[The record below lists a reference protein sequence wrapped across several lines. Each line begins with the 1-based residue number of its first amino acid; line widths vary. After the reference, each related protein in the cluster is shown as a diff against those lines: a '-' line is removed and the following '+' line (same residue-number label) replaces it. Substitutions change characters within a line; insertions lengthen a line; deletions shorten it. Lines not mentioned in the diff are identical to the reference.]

1 MWAAPVRQL
10 LQDDRHHFSHG
21 PIDLVIDV
29 AGDAAAVARALD
41 LAWARFQTV
50 LPELAGELPALRRRC
65 TAPTMFDGPV
75 ARRMQAAVVPFSGD
89 SFVTPMAAVAGAVAD
104 EICAVIDEGGPFERI
119 HVNNGGDIAL
129 RLAPG
134 RTMRIGLAPDPG
146 IGAGRSP
153 VRGTI
158 ALSGGNGIAG
168 VATSGRH
175 GRSFSLGVADAVT
188 VLARDAASADV
199 AATLIANAVDLRSP
213 RVKRMPAA
221 DLDPDSD
228 LGDRPVT
235 VAVEPLSDAEVA
247 KALDAGAA
255 RGHEY
260 LDRGLIG
267 AAALHLQSGQRIVA
281 EPGSEVI
288 RQEEAAWT

>member
-1 MWAAPVRQL
+1 MWAPPVRQL

-50 LPELAGELPALRRRC
+50 LPDLAAELPALRRRC
-65 TAPTMFDGPV
+65 TASTVFDGPV

-89 SFVTPMAAVAGAVAD
+89 TFVTPMAAVAGAVAD

-134 RTMRIGLAPDPG
+134 RTMRIGLAPDPM
-146 IGAGRSP
+146 APAVQGR
-153 VRGTI
+153 I
-158 ALSGGNGIAG
+158 ALSGGDGIAG

-213 RVKRMPAA
+213 RVRRTPAR

-260 LDRGLIG
+260 LGRGLIG
-267 AAALHLQSGQRIVA
+267 AAALHLQSGLRIVA
-281 EPGSEVI
+281 EPGAEVI
-288 RQEEAAWT
+288 RQEVAAWT

>member
-1 MWAAPVRQL
+1 MCAAPVRQL

-29 AGDAAAVARALD
+29 TGEVAAVARALD
-41 LAWARFQTV
+41 RAWARFQTV
-50 LPELAGELPALRRRC
+50 LPELAAELPVLRRRC
-65 TAPTMFDGPV
+65 TASTVFDGPV
-75 ARRMQAAVVPFSGD
+75 ARRMQAAVLHFSHD
-89 SFVTPMAAVAGAVAD
+89 TFVTPMAAVAGAVAD
-104 EICAVIDEGGPFERI
+104 EICAVIDEGGPFERV

-134 RTMRIGLAPDPG
+134 RTMRIGLAPDPT
-146 IGAGRSP
+146 AA
-153 VRGTI
+153 VRGRI
-158 ALSGGNGIAG
+158 ALSGGDGIAG

-175 GRSFSLGVADAVT
+175 GRSFSLGIADAVT
-188 VLARDAASADV
+188 VLSHDAASADV
-199 AATLIANAVDLRSP
+199 AATLIANAVDLQSP
-213 RVKRMPAA
+213 RVKRTPAA

-267 AAALHLQSGQRIVA
+267 AAALHLQSGLRIVA

-288 RQEEAAWT
+288 RQEETAWT

>member
-1 MWAAPVRQL
+1 MCAAPVRQL

-29 AGDAAAVARALD
+29 TGEAAAVARGLD
-41 LAWARFQTV
+41 LAWARFQAV
-50 LPELAGELPALRRRC
+50 LPELAAELPALRRRC
-65 TAPTMFDGPV
+65 TASSVFDGPV
-75 ARRMQAAVVPFSGD
+75 ARRMQAAVLPFAHD
-89 SFVTPMAAVAGAVAD
+89 TFVTPMAAVAGAVAD
-104 EICAVIDEGGPFERI
+104 EICAVIDEGGPFARI

-134 RTMRIGLAPDPG
+134 RTMRIGLAPDPT
-146 IGAGRSP
+146 AAA
-153 VRGTI
+153 VRGRI
-158 ALSGGNGIAG
+158 ALSGGDGIAG

-175 GRSFSLGVADAVT
+175 GRSFSLGIADAVT
-188 VLARDAASADV
+188 VLACDAASADV

-213 RVKRMPAA
+213 RIKRTPAVE
-221 DLDPDSD
+221 LDPDSD

-235 VAVEPLSDAEVA
+235 VSVEPLSDAEVA

-267 AAALHLQSGQRIVA
+267 AAALHLQSGLRIVA

-288 RQEEAAWT
+288 RQEETAWT